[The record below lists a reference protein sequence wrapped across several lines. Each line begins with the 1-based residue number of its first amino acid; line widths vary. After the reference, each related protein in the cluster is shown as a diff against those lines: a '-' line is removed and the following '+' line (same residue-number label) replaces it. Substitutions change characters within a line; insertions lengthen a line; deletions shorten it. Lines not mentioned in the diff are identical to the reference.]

1 MFKIGYTE
9 RKIFSYTQDDVIKFS
24 EISGDDNPI
33 HLDSEYAK
41 NTIFKKPIIHGLLGV
56 SIFSKMLGTSLY
68 GHGTIYLK
76 QDFKFIRPMYVDKNY
91 EAEVKIINIDEEKHR
106 AVVKTSI
113 FDEDLNL
120 IVKGEGLIQ
129 NEKIY

>member
-76 QDFKFIRPMYVDKNY
+76 QDYPFHLKRNSAELIRNTQT
-91 EAEVKIINIDEEKHR
+91 EVILFNRAATALMLISTELAIII
-106 AVVKTSI
+106 I
-113 FDEDLNL
+113 C
-120 IVKGEGLIQ
+120 
-129 NEKIY
+129 